1 MLTYGSRW
9 LPTSVCQSFETAF
22 GLVWNET
29 AELYL
34 LNETTHSNLRAQ
46 NPTFS
51 FILGTSP
58 AGGNTTAITLPY
70 AAFDLNYTT
79 TDGTSRYFPLKRADN
94 ETQYTLGRVFLQ
106 ESYVVADYDRKNFTV
121 AQAAFS
127 SDAEQDIQ
135 SILPPASIMA
145 SEMRKDKAL
154 STGAIAGIAVG
165 VAALLLLFTL
175 ALLLFLRRQKKRRR
189 RENAGNLN
197 KTPSV
202 VEKIQTGARLPQEIH
217 EIGEQG
223 FVEPKKTIWEMSA
236 TQPRSELEA
245 NDARGRVE
253 LASPPS
259 DWPKANGPTATHE
272 LPDGQRTAELESPI
286 PAVTAHSN

>member
-9 LPTSVCQSFETAF
+9 LPKSVCQSFETAF
-22 GLVWNET
+22 GLVWNDT

-34 LNETTHSNLRAQ
+34 LNETTHSNLLAQ

-51 FILGTSP
+51 FTLGASP

-70 AAFDLNYTT
+70 AAFDLSYTT

-121 AQAAFS
+121 AQAAFP
-127 SDAEQDIQ
+127 SDAEQDIR
-135 SILPPASIMA
+135 SILPPASIVS
-145 SEMRKDKAL
+145 SEMRKEKGL
-154 STGAIAGIAVG
+154 SAGAIAGIAVG
-165 VAALLLLFTL
+165 AAALLLLFIL
-175 ALLLFLRRQKKRRR
+175 ALFLFFRRQRQRGS
-189 RENAGNLN
+189 AGDLN

-202 VEKIQTGARLPQEIH
+202 AEKSQTDADVQHNVH
-217 EIGEQG
+217 EICEQG

-236 TQPRSELEA
+236 TQPRSELEG
-245 NDARGRVE
+245 NDARERVE

-259 DWPKANGPTATHE
+259 DWPKANAPTATYE

-286 PAVTAHSN
+286 PAVTAHSNQK